1 MLNFTLQ
8 VFVFSTLLLS
18 CFQERSFSFLQR
30 FQQAELVSSGAN
42 KKAEKPT
49 LSFSSSVKFGKQTN
63 QLTILVSTDFSGV
76 NSIEDVQKATWKAIK
91 GIKLAS
97 GEELQES
104 GLIDL
109 SAFVKPDQPF
119 YIAFKYTG
127 EVSGE
132 KPTQRTWQISNVK
145 LMDAPVNFQLIN
157 HPDNDE
163 KTGWAKSSAGIAFK
177 PAATLKKSEGW
188 AVSAKLQ

>member
-1 MLNFTLQ
+1 MD
-8 VFVFSTLLLS
+8 
-18 CFQERSFSFLQR
+18 E
-30 FQQAELVSSGAN
+30 
-42 KKAEKPT
+42 
-49 LSFSSSVKFGKQTN
+49 
-63 QLTILVSTDFSGV
+63 I
-76 NSIEDVQKATWKAIK
+76 QKATWTPIK
-91 GIKLAS
+91 GVKLAS

-109 SAFVKPDQPF
+109 SDFVESGKPF

-145 LMDAPVNFQLIN
+145 LLDAPVAFQLVN

-163 KTGWAKSSAGIAFK
+163 KTGWAKTSQGIVFK